1 MSMGDDKSPA
11 LPEELRAA
19 MLALRGEKPSPR
31 MRARLQASLA
41 QAERTHAAPP
51 RREQA
56 SAWVNQP
63 GARVLAGAVLTG
75 ALALL
80 FLPRGNEGSG
90 PELFPA
96 REVTFQIPGGG
107 AGWLELPWTHAVH
120 SGEPATVWLETSP
133 PLDSHPH
140 LRELPS
146 LELVGCDEARCVHE
160 FTART
165 GASATPLR
173 VLIDK
178 PGRYEFRVSHA
189 SDNRHIQ
196 EHFVVVAL

>member
-1 MSMGDDKSPA
+1 MSLGDEKPPP
-11 LPEELRAA
+11 LPEELQAA
-19 MLALRGEKPSPR
+19 MLALRGEKPSPHL
-31 MRARLQASLA
+31 RARLKASLA
-41 QAERTHAAPP
+41 QAEQPRASPP
-51 RREQA
+51 RRRDV
-56 SAWVNQP
+56 SAWVNHP
-63 GARVLAGAVLTG
+63 GARVLAGAVFAG
-75 ALALL
+75 ALVLL
-80 FLPRGNEGSG
+80 VLPRGHVGSG

-96 REVTFQIPGGG
+96 REVTFQLPGEG
-107 AGWLELPWTHAVH
+107 AGWLELPWTHGVH

-140 LRELPS
+140 LKDLPS

-165 GASATPLR
+165 GDSATPLR

-189 SDNRHIQ
+189 SDHRHVQ
-196 EHFVVVAL
+196 EHFVVLAL